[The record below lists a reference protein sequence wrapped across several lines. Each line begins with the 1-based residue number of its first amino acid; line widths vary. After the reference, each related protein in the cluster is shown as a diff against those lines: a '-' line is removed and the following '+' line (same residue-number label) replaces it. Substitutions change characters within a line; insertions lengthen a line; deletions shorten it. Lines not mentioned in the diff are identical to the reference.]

1 MEKLCLLGSALLLA
15 ALSVFADGGVQPKP
29 LLEPALPGAAAQLRP
44 NANCDAQL
52 TTAFEGD
59 AMLLTIAPGES
70 PWPGVFIVPA
80 GGAPSWDLSLW
91 GHVEAKVTNL
101 GAKQVAL
108 TLRADNRHVAGKS
121 PWNAEMARVN
131 PGQTVT
137 VRVYFGYHWGFQRG
151 YELDTTA
158 VIGLLLYLGTVEGEP
173 VKLRIEGVQ
182 AAGWTGE
189 RPGANPDQARV
200 KPQVAKP
207 VPVAVPAAGG
217 NADPKPVVALRPHA
231 GGFWDLSD
239 SIQAVVRIRNTGAVP
254 IAPHERGRPDRMV
267 RAFGARRPWCRGR
280 NPHPFRSRAPLDR
293 PDRPRAGGRSQERQ
307 VGPSSRYRH
316 SLPRPQGA
324 HTGGPS
330 RRRGAGL

>member
-1 MEKLCLLGSALLLA
+1 MKKFCLLAPALLLA
-15 ALSVFADGGVQPKP
+15 VSAVFADGGVQPKP
-29 LLEPALPGAAAQLRP
+29 LLEPSLPGAAAQLRP

-70 PWPGVFIVPA
+70 PWPGVFIIPA

-158 VIGLLLYLGTVEGEP
+158 VIGLVA
-173 VKLRIEGVQ
+173 I
-182 AAGWTGE
+182 AA
-189 RPGANPDQARV
+189 
-200 KPQVAKP
+200 
-207 VPVAVPAAGG
+207 
-217 NADPKPVVALRPHA
+217 L
-231 GGFWDLSD
+231 
-239 SIQAVVRIRNTGAVP
+239 AVVGVFFLRKNKGKPAGPNTDNDFDMDDDEEDEPG
-254 IAPHERGRPDRMV
+254 D
-267 RAFGARRPWCRGR
+267 
-280 NPHPFRSRAPLDR
+280 DT
-293 PDRPRAGGRSQERQ
+293 
-307 VGPSSRYRH
+307 PS
-316 SLPRPQGA
+316 GDEE
-324 HTGGPS
+324 
-330 RRRGAGL
+330 